1 MHNIITEYQK
11 IANLIDDNTS
21 NQSSKFRTRNW
32 VKINDESRGA
42 YNVNSQIKF
51 KTTMLKSSLCD
62 YSDAYIFV
70 KGTISVNNTAAQGAA
85 VNNVNLKVIFKNC
98 APFTN
103 CISETN
109 NTQIDN
115 AKDIDI
121 VMPMYN
127 LIEYSD
133 NYAKTTGSLWQY
145 SKDIPA
151 RINNNQIVNFGTNNL
166 TDSFNFKVK
175 FTGQT
180 EDDGT
185 KDVEIMVPL
194 KYLSNFWRTLE
205 MPLFNCEINLILKW
219 SSTCVLVAANT
230 QNQNATFA
238 ITDTKLYAPV
248 VTLST
253 QENTKFLQQ
262 LNSGFKRVINWN
274 KYLSKPELLAQ
285 NPNLNHL
292 VEPSFQGVNRLF
304 VLAFENDN
312 HRTSNEQYYL
322 PTVEIKDY
330 NIMINGENFFDQPIK
345 NNKVTYDNI
354 RKIATGEED
363 DYTTDCY
370 LDYQYFKDTYKMTAV
385 DLSKQKASDAD
396 PRAIQQINFTANLDR
411 AGNTKVYFILEEAKE
426 TILDFSKGT
435 VKVL

>member
-1 MHNIITEYQK
+1 MEYQK
-11 IANLIDDNTS
+11 IANLIDDTS
-21 NQSSKFRTRNW
+21 NQPSKFRTRNW
-32 VKINDESRGA
+32 VEINDESKGA

-62 YSDAYIFV
+62 YSDAYILV
-70 KGTISVNNTAAQGAA
+70 KGTISANNTADADANA
-85 VNNVNLKVIFKNC
+85 NNTNKKLIFKNC

-103 CISETN
+103 CISEIN

-121 VMPMYN
+121 VMPMYS

-133 NYAKTTGSLWQY
+133 NSCDKTTGSLWQY
-145 SKDIPA
+145 DKDIPA
-151 RINNNQIVNFGTNNL
+151 RNNNNNAIIIFVENNL

-175 FTGQT
+175 FTSQT
-180 EDDGT
+180 RNNGK

-205 MPLFNCEINLILKW
+205 MPLIKCEVNLILTW
-219 SSTCVLVAANT
+219 SSTCVLVASNIEA
-230 QNQNATFA
+230 QNATFA
-238 ITDTKLYAPV
+238 ITDTKLYVPV

-262 LNSGFKRVINWN
+262 LKSGFKRVINWN
-274 KYLSKPELLAQ
+274 KYLSKPESLAQ

-292 VEPSFQGVNRLF
+292 VEPSFQGVNMLF
-304 VLAFENDN
+304 VLAFENDDD
-312 HRTSNEQYYL
+312 RTSSDEYYL

-345 NNKVTYDNI
+345 NNKVTYENI
-354 RKIATGEED
+354 RKIATGQGD
-363 DYTTDCY
+363 DYTIGSL
-370 LDYQYFKDTYKMTAV
+370 LDYSYFADTYKMIAV
-385 DLSKQKASDAD
+385 DLSKQQALDAD

-411 AGNTKVYFILEEAKE
+411 AGNTRVYFILEEAKE
-426 TILDFSKGT
+426 TILDFSQGT
-435 VKVL
+435 IKVL

>member
-1 MHNIITEYQK
+1 MEYQK
-11 IANLIDDNTS
+11 IANLIDETT
-21 NQSSKFRTRNW
+21 NQPSKFRARNL
-32 VKINDESRGA
+32 VEINDESRGV
-42 YNVNSQIKF
+42 YNINSQIKF

-62 YSDAYIFV
+62 YSDAYILV

-85 VNNVNLKVIFKNC
+85 ANNDDKKVIFKNC

-103 CISETN
+103 CISEIN

-145 SKDIPA
+145 CKDIPA
-151 RINNNQIVNFGTNNL
+151 RDANNEITEFRANNT

-175 FTGQT
+175 VTGQT
-180 EDDGT
+180 GDGRT

-205 MPLFNCEINLILKW
+205 MPLINCEVNLILTW
-219 SSTCVLVAANT
+219 SSTCVIVSAINAN
-230 QNQNATFA
+230 QAATFA
-238 ITDTKLYAPV
+238 ITDTKLYVPV

-253 QENTKFLQQ
+253 QENTKFFQQ
-262 LNSGFKRVINWN
+262 LKSGFKRVINWN

-312 HRTSNEQYYL
+312 HRNSTRYYNL

-330 NIMINGENFFDQPIK
+330 NIMINGENFCDQPIK
-345 NNKVTYDNI
+345 NNKITYDNI
-354 RKIATGEED
+354 RKIATGQGD
-363 DYTTDCY
+363 DYTTGCL
-370 LDYQYFKDTYKMTAV
+370 LDYPYFANTYKMIAV
-385 DLSKQKASDAD
+385 DLSKQQALDAD

-411 AGNTKVYFILEEAKE
+411 AGNTRVYFILEEAKE
-426 TILDFSKGT
+426 TIPDFSQGT